1 MTCHLNKYDGIAW
14 RLKKRDMY
22 ERVLGAPFVIGST
35 LRIDKPLVILSL
47 SYLWVSAGSQIIDI
61 GGSPA
66 IHTQ

>member
-1 MTCHLNKYDGIAW
+1 
-14 RLKKRDMY
+14 MY